1 MVGELRLPWWS
12 PSLRISL
19 ADCFLEVHCGMSGA
33 RAHRTVTR
41 ANATTRSPAS
51 YRAWVED
58 RLSTDQAKE
67 PFRLSSV
74 IPGQFAEAE
83 PALVEA
89 AEDGQPEPRVR
100 RLGPSG
106 RRVDP
111 GLSGDPGSGS
121 RCSHATS
128 RHRRGEDPRQRR
140 HDALEDL
147 ARFYLDHS
155 ETPIVGGEKPHI
167 NIHCDLPALQGMAGG
182 LHESE
187 FGEVIPI
194 SDLRRLACDASVT
207 RIVLGPDS
215 GPLDVGR
222 KARVVP
228 HALRLAVI
236 ARDKHCAW
244 PGGCDRHPRWC
255 DVHHII
261 AWADSGETRLDNL
274 QLLYRYHHTPTGSR
288 SARLISGQ
296 DASAVAAA
304 LMCVGS
310 PWIPTCGL
318 EAGADPSRG
327 RPHRIAS
334 SRPTTISRRDWS
346 TSDRTSTRC
355 STS

>member
-1 MVGELRLPWWS
+1 MP
-12 PSLRISL
+12 P
-19 ADCFLEVHCGMSGA
+19 
-33 RAHRTVTR
+33 
-41 ANATTRSPAS
+41 
-51 YRAWVED
+51 
-58 RLSTDQAKE
+58 
-67 PFRLSSV
+67 
-74 IPGQFAEAE
+74 PGT
-83 PALVEA
+83 
-89 AEDGQPEPRVR
+89 
-100 RLGPSG
+100 
-106 RRVDP
+106 
-111 GLSGDPGSGS
+111 GDE
-121 RCSHATS
+121 RN
-128 RHRRGEDPRQRR
+128 PRQRR

-215 GPLDVGR
+215 EPLDVGR

-228 HALRLAVI
+228 YALRLAVI

-274 QLLYRYHHTPTGSR
+274 QLLYRYHHTLTHRLEERQADLGPGRERRGGRSDVRGLALDPYLWPGSR
-288 SARLISGQ
+288 S
-296 DASAVAAA
+296 
-304 LMCVGS
+304 
-310 PWIPTCGL
+310 
-318 EAGADPSRG
+318 
-327 RPHRIAS
+327 
-334 SRPTTISRRDWS
+334 
-346 TSDRTSTRC
+346 
-355 STS
+355 